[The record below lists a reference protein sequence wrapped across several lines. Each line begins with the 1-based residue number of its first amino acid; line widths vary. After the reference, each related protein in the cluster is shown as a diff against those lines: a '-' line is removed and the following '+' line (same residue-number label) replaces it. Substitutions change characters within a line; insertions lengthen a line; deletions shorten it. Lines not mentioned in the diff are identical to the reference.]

1 MPRAAQH
8 DRLTNDFLGWNIKG
22 VHRSMDWAVRII
34 GPKHQVVMH
43 DSQALKAMEM
53 LYGRKGLI
61 IGAMHILE
69 DLKIIK

>member
-1 MPRAAQH
+1 MPRVREH
-8 DRLTNDFLGWNIKG
+8 DRITLAFLGWNIKG
-22 VHRSMDWAVRII
+22 IHRSMDWAVKVI

-43 DSQALKAMEM
+43 DSKALRAMEM
-53 LYGRKGLI
+53 LYGRKGLV